1 MPIEHCK
8 ITELPKIS
16 GSRGNLSVI
25 EGGIHIPFDIK
36 RVYYLYD
43 VPGGHREQ
51 GMVIKIFNSMH

>member
-16 GSRGNLSVI
+16 GSRGDRPVI

-36 RVYYLYD
+36 RVY
-43 VPGGHREQ
+43 
-51 GMVIKIFNSMH
+51 KIFNSMH